1 MESAGQQVADIKQD
15 IRIQNRL
22 IHRTRTMRSAAID
35 KGGREAW
42 RAELDS
48 CLCQLGVLKE
58 RLRVAKEPIKETEQ
72 LKHF

>member
-42 RAELDS
+42 RAELDL

-58 RLRVAKEPIKETEQ
+58 RLRVAKEPIEEAEQ
-72 LKHF
+72 LNDF